1 MDFNITINTILYMI
15 VTIILPVVFVYVIN
29 LIKTKIKESTIIE
42 ETIKN
47 ENVSNLIKD
56 ALSDVLDAV
65 KYVNQVYTDSI
76 KKSGKFDEEAQVEA
90 FNRAHEAAL
99 AMISEETKK
108 IIEEV
113 YGSFDEW
120 LRLKIEAAVNTEK
133 KQ

>member
-1 MDFNITINTILYMI
+1 M
-15 VTIILPVVFVYVIN
+15 
-29 LIKTKIKESTIIE
+29 
-42 ETIKN
+42 
-47 ENVSNLIKD
+47 
-56 ALSDVLDAV
+56 DAV